1 MCDAASVSTD
11 SAPVCGPARD
21 EPSSND
27 VVSRDAGSSLPRN
40 RRPFVALRPSDR
52 FSVVYRSGSSGRA
65 GGIRVIIAPGD
76 EGLPQVGVVAGK
88 AVGNAVRRNRAKR
101 RIREAL
107 MDTTLFP
114 DTAYIVISSR
124 SVPDVEFS
132 RLKRWLATATAEAME
147 RRMDAV
153 R

>member
-1 MCDAASVSTD
+1 
-11 SAPVCGPARD
+11 
-21 EPSSND
+21 
-27 VVSRDAGSSLPRN
+27 
-40 RRPFVALRPSDR
+40 
-52 FSVVYRSGSSGRA
+52 
-65 GGIRVIIAPGD
+65 
-76 EGLPQVGVVAGK
+76 VGVVAGK

>member
-1 MCDAASVSTD
+1 M
-11 SAPVCGPARD
+11 
-21 EPSSND
+21 
-27 VVSRDAGSSLPRN
+27 
-40 RRPFVALRPSDR
+40 
-52 FSVVYRSGSSGRA
+52 
-65 GGIRVIIAPGD
+65 
-76 EGLPQVGVVAGK
+76 GVVAGK

-107 MDTTLFP
+107 MDTTLLP

-132 RLKRWLATATAEAME
+132 RLKRWLGTATAEAME